1 MLYSMRIYLI
11 IAAVTLILIIAFLTF
26 KSAYDNSLFVR
37 KNSRVYVGVWLG
49 KDTYVLSISQNV
61 GQSHLLYFPPEQEV
75 VIPGGL
81 KGYKVGALGKVA
93 HITDDVKLYKKALSQ
108 LSGLPI
114 DEYLYT
120 DTSDVFYEGSDM
132 ADKNIGSIAREL
144 SGALW
149 QLRGTSVLNKIF
161 LYQKIGNMRGSNT
174 ELYIKLKPDPVGMY
188 DREFR
193 SEKRLVQ
200 MVHSNT
206 PDTAVFLAKL
216 LEGVG
221 IRVSDIGSQQQNE
234 SRGVCQVIE
243 RAPVQSATAKY
254 ITDYF
259 GCEYKL
265 GDTGLYEV
273 QFILSK
279 PLVQEWKL

>member
-1 MLYSMRIYLI
+1 MRLYLI
-11 IAAVTLILIIAFLTF
+11 VAAIVLILLIVLLTF
-26 KSAYDNSLFVR
+26 KSAYDESLFVR
-37 KNSRVYVGVWLG
+37 KNSRAYVGIWLG
-49 KDTYVLSISQNV
+49 KDTYVLSISQNI

-75 VIPGGL
+75 IIPGGL

-93 HITDDVKLYKKALSQ
+93 HITGDAKLYKKALSQ

-114 DEYLYT
+114 DEYLYL
-120 DTSDVFYEGSDM
+120 DTSEVFYEGSNM
-132 ADKNIGSIAREL
+132 EDKNIGSISSEI

-149 QLRGTSVLNKIF
+149 RLRGTSLLNKIF
-161 LYQKIGNMRGSNT
+161 LYQKLGNMRGSNT
-174 ELYIKLKPDPVGMY
+174 EFYVKLKPDPVGMY

-206 PDTAVFLAKL
+206 LDTAVFLAKL

-221 IRVSDIGSQQQNE
+221 IRVSDIGSQPQNE
-234 SRGVCQVIE
+234 SEGVCQVIE
-243 RAPVQSATAKY
+243 RGPGQSATARY
-254 ITDYF
+254 ITSYF
-259 GCEYKL
+259 GCEYKQ

-279 PLVQEWKL
+279 QLVAEWKL